1 MAKIGYRLKSNANKA
16 VSIYVNFRSPN
27 SDMLENKTGL
37 SVKPTDW
44 SKQKQRTKA
53 RDPHLQQINNTL
65 NNLSAFIDVHINTSA
80 TNGTLIDKKWLIKTI
95 NSFFNRVEQKD
106 PMYLINFFEEFI
118 KRAVKEHEA
127 GIGVKKS
134 TIKGHKSFFNILS
147 SYESEI
153 ETSIRFDQID
163 KVFIDDFYGW
173 LLLERQY
180 KSGNANRHLDRL
192 KTLCKEA
199 ASSGVKVNPAYS
211 FYKAKKDLDKKY
223 LIIISESE
231 FQKIKSFTPKSDRDI
246 NTKKWMLIGLCIGQR
261 VSDLLKLTKSS
272 IRKSKDGNVY
282 IDITQQKGEKS
293 ITVPIKDSEV
303 IDIIY
308 NDFPHKI
315 SSQKFNEYMK
325 EICKDCGI
333 NQETTGYLK
342 NENNRLEL
350 KTGPKWM
357 FISSHDFRRSF
368 ATNFFYKGV
377 PVPVLMNITGHKRES
392 TFFEYIGHKFTKD
405 EQAETFLKY
414 L

>member
-1 MAKIGYRLKSNANKA
+1 L
-16 VSIYVNFRSPN
+16 
-27 SDMLENKTGL
+27 L
-37 SVKPTDW
+37 
-44 SKQKQRTKA
+44 
-53 RDPHLQQINNTL
+53 
-65 NNLSAFIDVHINTSA
+65 
-80 TNGTLIDKKWLIKTI
+80 
-95 NSFFNRVEQKD
+95 
-106 PMYLINFFEEFI
+106 NFFDDFI
-118 KRAVKEHEA
+118 KRIIKEHEA

-134 TIKGHKSFFNILS
+134 TIKGHKSFFNSLS
-147 SYESEI
+147 DYESEI

-173 LLLERQY
+173 LLLERKY
-180 KSGNANRHLDRL
+180 KSGNANRHLNRL

-223 LIIISESE
+223 LVIISESE
-231 FQKIKSFTPKSDRDI
+231 FQKIKSFTPKSNRDV
-246 NTKKWMLIGLCIGQR
+246 NAKKWMLIGLCIGQR
-261 VSDLLKLTKSS
+261 VSDLLKLTKSNV
-272 IRKSKDGNVY
+272 RKSKDGNVY

-293 ITVPIKDSEV
+293 ITVPIKDSEI
-303 IDIIY
+303 IDIID

-315 SSQKFNEYMK
+315 SFQKFNDYMK

-333 NQETTGYLK
+333 DQETTGYLK

-368 ATNFFYKGV
+368 ATNFFHKGV

-405 EQAETFLKY
+405 EQAEAFLKY